1 MKVVAFN
8 GSPNKDG
15 NTYHA
20 LNTVGKELKSQGI
33 DFEIVHV
40 GGKNIRGCIGCMS
53 CVKNQNERCIFDN
66 DEVNTCIQKMKEAD
80 GIILGSPVYMGGI
93 AGTMKSFLDRV
104 FFVTRVQDQPMLRNK
119 VAAAVATARRSGEV
133 VTFNALNNYI
143 MTDELIIATS
153 NYWNSVFDMEQA
165 EVAQD
170 VEGIQTM
177 RLLGKNMAWLLKVLA
192 AGKGQVE
199 PVEPEERQWTSP
211 V

>member
-20 LNTVGKELKSQGI
+20 LNTVGEELKKQGI

-40 GGKNIRGCIGCMS
+40 GSKNIRGCIGCMG
-53 CVKNQNERCIFDN
+53 CVKNQNERCVFGN
-66 DEVNTCIQKMKEAD
+66 DEVNDCVQKMKEAD
-80 GIILGSPVYMGGI
+80 GIILGSPVYFGGI
-93 AGTMKSFLDRV
+93 SGTMKSFLDRA
-104 FFVTRVQDQPMLRNK
+104 FFVTKVQDKPMLRNK

-153 NYWNSVFDMEQA
+153 NYWNSVFDMES
-165 EVAQD
+165 EKKAQD

-177 RLLGKNMAWLLKVLA
+177 RLLGKNMAWLLKVLE
-192 AGKGQVE
+192 AGKSHVE
-199 PVEPEERQWTSP
+199 AVEPEERQWTSP